1 VVTAGKIV
9 TELGPALKELDLN
22 PISIRP
28 AGQGAW
34 PLDALCVFDD

>member
-1 VVTAGKIV
+1 
-9 TELGPALKELDLN
+9 LN
-22 PISIRP
+22 PVRIRL